1 MSLSEILFLG
11 LLGLVVFGPKK
22 LVEVGQH
29 VGRALAA
36 VKKATDEFKV
46 QLGSEIATADKRT
59 LTLPAEN
66 DSSSSLLQH
75 GETPVT

>member
-11 LLGLVVFGPKK
+11 ILGLVVFGPKK

-36 VKKATDEFKV
+36 FRKATDEFKS
-46 QLGSEIATADKRT
+46 QLGSEIATADKHS
-59 LTLPAEN
+59 TLPAKN

-75 GETPVT
+75 GDTPPV